1 VSGSRPWANSTSRSR
16 PAALQPGQRRPR
28 HDWHLPTEPS
38 PPSPTA
44 AATSDAPDPV
54 AGARGY
60 GPAPV
65 AELSPRPV
73 TDTGTSVLASSLS
86 SDSAEEAPAAAEQ
99 TDSAQVDPD
108 AYDEHERLRLGRKLT
123 GAAERL
129 GADNLALPVELTERL
144 GD

>member
-1 VSGSRPWANSTSRSR
+1 MLDGVGPPTLRSR
-16 PAALQPGQRRPR
+16 LAVECLVGEREPAVGQLHQQVTAAAALQPGQRRPR
-28 HDWHLPTEPS
+28 RDWHLPTEPS

-86 SDSAEEAPAAAEQ
+86 SDSAEEAPAAA
-99 TDSAQVDPD
+99 
-108 AYDEHERLRLGRKLT
+108 
-123 GAAERL
+123 
-129 GADNLALPVELTERL
+129 
-144 GD
+144 